1 MLWSEV
7 KRWAKDRGYDTI
19 KDKDDNQYY
28 WAKLDSNDPDA
39 SGVAK
44 SVSKLAFA
52 IYNHM
57 TDNKWLDH
65 QQQFRDSQELKIN
78 SVTDYGS

>member
-57 TDNKWLDH
+57 TDNKWLEY
-65 QQQFRDSQELKIN
+65 QQQYKENMEIAKFSI
-78 SVTDYGS
+78 TDYGS

>member
-7 KRWAKDRGYDTI
+7 KRWAKDRGYETVKEKQDDEKTI
-19 KDKDDNQYY
+19 YY
-28 WAKLDSNDPDA
+28 WAKIDTPEA
-39 SGVAK
+39 SGIAK

-65 QQQFRDSQELKIN
+65 QKIYREN
-78 SVTDYGS
+78 LEIKKADLSDY

>member
-1 MLWSEV
+1 MVWSEV
-7 KRWAKDRGYDTI
+7 KRWAKDRGYETI
-19 KDKDDNQYY
+19 KEKESDDKTAYY
-28 WAKLDSNDPDA
+28 WAKLDVPDA
-39 SGVAK
+39 SGVAT

-65 QQQFRDSQELKIN
+65 QQVYRENLEIKKTTLS
-78 SVTDYGS
+78 DY

>member
-7 KRWAKDRGYDTI
+7 KKWAKEKGYETLKEQEDEIT
-19 KDKDDNQYY
+19 NYY
-28 WAKLDSNDPDA
+28 WAKLDTPDA
-39 SGVAK
+39 SGISK

-65 QQQFRDSQELKIN
+65 QQKYRENLEIKKADISE
-78 SVTDYGS
+78 Y